1 MNVQQFD
8 LKLTRVRKLS
18 PTTRDFRFVRVDGK
32 PVEYLPGQFYR
43 FMFTDS
49 QGDFERSYSIA
60 TFGGEVGRSNDVD
73 LVISSVVDGRATK
86 YLFQD
91 DLEQLINE
99 VNCSAKGPYGRLIV
113 PEKLPQRLILV
124 ATSVGLAPYIPMLNQ
139 LDELLN
145 KEVLKVI
152 MLLGVRSPSEFLYRD
167 KLLQYEKSHS
177 GFKLTVCYSRE
188 VPRNDHASTFSGYV
202 QDRIK
207 QLELNPQEDHV
218 LLCGNPHMIDGAY
231 ELLKSNGFGV
241 RNVVRE
247 KYIFARDSEKKA
259 RPPLTEAQ
267 KKLIADKLN
276 KSKAND

>member
-1 MNVQQFD
+1 MNVQEFN

-18 PTTRDFRFVRVDGK
+18 PTTRDFRFVRVDGE
-32 PVEYLPGQFYR
+32 PIEYLPGQFYR
-43 FMFTDS
+43 FVFTDS

-60 TFGGEVGRSNDVD
+60 TFGGEVGRSYEID

-91 DLEQLINE
+91 DLEQLISE

-145 KEVLKVI
+145 NEVLEVI
-152 MLLGVRSPSEFLYRD
+152 LLLGVRSPSEFIYRD
-167 KLLQYEKSHS
+167 KLLQYEKEHS
-177 GFKLTVCYSRE
+177 GFCLTVCYSRE
-188 VPRNDHASTFSGYV
+188 QPGNDDSRAFSGYV
-202 QDRIK
+202 QDRLK
-207 QLELNPQEDHV
+207 QLELNSQKDHV
-218 LLCGNPHMIDGAY
+218 LLCGNPHMIDDAY
-231 ELLKSNGFGV
+231 ELLKSNGFGI

-247 KYIFARDSEKKA
+247 KYIFARESEKKV

-267 KKLIADKLN
+267 KKLIADKLASS
-276 KSKAND
+276 KSND